1 MEDLTRRRRWAALLA
16 LALGSVGI
24 GLTEFVPAGL
34 LPDIARSVLGNAEPA
49 AVARAGWMI
58 TAYALGVVV
67 GAPVLATI
75 TARMRRKRLVLG
87 LLVLFVLGTA
97 ASAVASTFGLVLV
110 ARFAAGLPHGAYFGA
125 AGLLAATLMG
135 PGSEGRGF
143 AVVLSGLTVANVAG
157 VPVITRLGQAAGW
170 RTAYLVIAGVF
181 LLALVAVA

>member
-1 MEDLTRRRRWAALLA
+1 MEDLARRRRWAALLA

-34 LPDIARSVLGNAEPA
+34 LPEMAHTLLGNAEPD
-49 AVARAGWMI
+49 AVARTGWVF

-67 GAPVLATI
+67 GAPVLATV
-75 TARMRRKRLVLG
+75 TARLPRKRLVLG
-87 LLVLFVLGTA
+87 LLVLLVAGTL
-97 ASAVASTFGLVLV
+97 ASAVAPTFALVLV
-110 ARFAAGLPHGAYFGA
+110 ARFIAGLPHGAYFGA
-125 AGLLAATLMG
+125 AALLAAKLMG

-181 LLALVAVA
+181 LL